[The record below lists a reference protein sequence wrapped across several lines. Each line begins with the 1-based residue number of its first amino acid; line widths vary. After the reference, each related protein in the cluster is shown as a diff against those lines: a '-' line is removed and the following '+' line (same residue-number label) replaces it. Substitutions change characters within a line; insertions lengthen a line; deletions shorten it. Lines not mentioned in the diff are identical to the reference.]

1 MTIINAMRGFC
12 RGNTGE
18 LPTSSI
24 YNRSY
29 SFFLDK
35 TEEVMEA
42 ILKKEI
48 IIDRRLSRIM
58 AVTAFVI
65 FTSLGAFVR
74 IPLPFTPVPIT
85 LQTFFV
91 LLSGALLGG
100 NLGLVSQLSYVLLGM
115 SGLPIF
121 SGASSGLIYL
131 LGPTGGYLL
140 GFVFASLFAG
150 KAIRYAQDNLLYI
163 FAILCIADFILLS
176 CGVIWLRMV
185 LGYPFIK
192 LMLVGFIP
200 FLPGDLLK
208 AGIAAGI
215 YLKLK
220 TRLREI
226 L

>member
-1 MTIINAMRGFC
+1 
-12 RGNTGE
+12 
-18 LPTSSI
+18 
-24 YNRSY
+24 
-29 SFFLDK
+29 
-35 TEEVMEA
+35 MEA

-48 IIDRRLSRIM
+48 VVNKGLSRII
-58 AVTAFVI
+58 AVMIFVT

-91 LLSGALLGG
+91 LLSGAFLGS
-100 NLGLVSQLSYVLLGM
+100 NLGLLTQLSYVFLGAC
-115 SGLPIF
+115 GLPIF
-121 SGASSGLIYL
+121 TGAGSGPMYL

-140 GFVFASLFAG
+140 GFVFASLSVG
-150 KAIRYAQDNLLYI
+150 KMLQYAKDNLLYI
-163 FAILCIADFILLS
+163 FAIFCLADFILLA
-176 CGVIWLRMV
+176 CGTIWLRFI

-208 AGIAAGI
+208 AGVAAI
-215 YLKLK
+215 LYLRLK
-220 TRLREI
+220 TRLRAI